1 MVFENDSIIGACY
14 FFAGVKGAKILIF
27 TVKVEVVLGISFR
40 SLFSCTPLQW
50 MDVLLVSFFNSSPS
64 STTFQDHHDDHKSV
78 LEQLNAIKMSRVKSN
93 RMVLERR
100 RSSKKME
107 VVSEGKG
114 DDVLTK
120 KDGFKPISLQH
131 KGVPDLSAM
140 KSDVEVKE
148 EKKEVEDDDESG
160 SGFITSKKSIGLK
173 LVANFVRSNPEF
185 IKSASTSTAAVD
197 NATGD
202 FSFPT

>member
-78 LEQLNAIKMSRVKSN
+78 LEQLNEIKMKRVKSN
-93 RMVLERR
+93 RDVLERR
-100 RSSKKME
+100 RSSKKMSA
-107 VVSEGKG
+107 VGEGVKE
-114 DDVLTK
+114 DDIL
-120 KDGFKPISLQH
+120 KPISLKE
-131 KGVPDLSAM
+131 KGVPTLLAFN
-140 KSDVEVKE
+140 K
-148 EKKEVEDDDESG
+148 SG
-160 SGFITSKKSIGLK
+160 SGGE
-173 LVANFVRSNPEF
+173 RSL
-185 IKSASTSTAAVD
+185 
-197 NATGD
+197 
-202 FSFPT
+202 FS